1 MGGGAEAPQD
11 VAAMQ
16 ALLLA
21 MGVDEFEPRVINQLM
36 DFMYKYTTDVLL
48 DAEVFSEHAG
58 RVHGNVD
65 AQSVML
71 AIQSRSANYVQPPTQ
86 VGTQC
91 T

>member
-1 MGGGAEAPQD
+1 MK
-11 VAAMQ
+11 

-21 MGVDEFEPRVINQLM
+21 MGVDEFEPRVVNQLM

-48 DAEVFSEHAG
+48 DAEVFNEHAG
-58 RVHGNVD
+58 RIPGNVD

-86 VGTQC
+86 VHGA
-91 T
+91 